1 MYIIIGIIVLA
12 IAAFALKK
20 VHDKHHGD
28 GGGCIRDCK
37 NCAHPCHHKGRF

>member
-1 MYIIIGIIVLA
+1 MYIIIGIIVLV

-20 VHDKHHGD
+20 VHDKHHG